1 VKEEGSKVV
10 ELPFERKDYP
20 NTNKSMFAIESAKG
34 TNLSV
39 LRNMVQMQAKVNL
52 ANAMKQ
58 ILNSRTNQLQSG
70 GDGQTISSFQQE
82 AASIVDQSIEKIMLI
97 DEKVLK
103 MKDGNQYDYWGVYS
117 MDIEDVARNINQ
129 KLGTEITP
137 KDLNVS
143 QSN

>member
-1 VKEEGSKVV
+1 
-10 ELPFERKDYP
+10 
-20 NTNKSMFAIESAKG
+20 
-34 TNLSV
+34 
-39 LRNMVQMQAKVNL
+39 
-52 ANAMKQ
+52 
-58 ILNSRTNQLQSG
+58 
-70 GDGQTISSFQQE
+70 
-82 AASIVDQSIEKIMLI
+82 
-97 DEKVLK
+97 